1 MCAQLY
7 GPAWESNERTAQA
20 TVQARLP
27 PRPGSAARALPP
39 LPAAVAAD
47 PAAGTA
53 PQVLDGAVAS
63 VCPQAEL
70 ITEREVGTLPE
81 RALYRAYEVP
91 SLFGRDVME

>member
-1 MCAQLY
+1 
-7 GPAWESNERTAQA
+7 
-20 TVQARLP
+20 
-27 PRPGSAARALPP
+27 
-39 LPAAVAAD
+39 
-47 PAAGTA
+47 
-53 PQVLDGAVAS
+53 VLDGAVAS